1 MAKNPVIVYKKFC
14 NYKIPWH
21 FVIMGTLQL
30 NYAIKYVTKLY
41 NKICLHSPIE
51 AKQMLQNYITK
62 FVSTHP

>member
-1 MAKNPVIVYKKFC
+1 MARNPVIVYKKFC

-41 NKICLHSPIE
+41 NKICIHSAIE
-51 AKQMLQNYITK
+51 ANVTKLYNKIWLQR
-62 FVSTHP
+62 HP